1 MTSPSPTLILVDIL
15 YTRWLLGS
23 QAVEVDP
30 GRRNHGGAAQK
41 CAVDGGR
48 GDGGGHCVGG
58 DAREPPLGV
67 MVGYFLRE
75 MFGGF
80 LQDGE
85 DHDDL
90 WLTFGN
96 WRRCLRLQSKST
108 RMGYVE
114 AIPW

>member
-1 MTSPSPTLILVDIL
+1 
-15 YTRWLLGS
+15 
-23 QAVEVDP
+23 
-30 GRRNHGGAAQK
+30 
-41 CAVDGGR
+41 
-48 GDGGGHCVGG
+48 
-58 DAREPPLGV
+58 LGV
-67 MVGYFLRE
+67 VVGYFLRE

>member
-1 MTSPSPTLILVDIL
+1 M
-15 YTRWLLGS
+15 GS

-30 GRRNHGGAAQK
+30 GRRNPGGAAQK

-48 GDGGGHCVGG
+48 GDCGGHCVGG
-58 DAREPPLGV
+58 DAREPRWGLWWEFFFG
-67 MVGYFLRE
+67 E

-96 WRRCLRLQSKST
+96 WRRWLRLQSKST